1 VLDRLFRLDGAVAV
15 LPGGAGGI
23 GSAMA
28 EGLAAYGANI
38 VLAGRSLEHAE
49 ESAEPIR
56 KLGVEVMTHVVE
68 VTDPESVNRL
78 VDAVVERFGRL
89 DILIN
94 LAGTNFEAPAEEF
107 PYEEWK
113 RVVDLNLT
121 GTFLCC
127 QAAGRVMIR
136 QQRGK
141 IINISSVRSVLG
153 IRRGY
158 AAYCPS
164 KAGVNLLTKQL
175 ATEWAKYNI
184 NVNCIAPTFIKTPLV
199 APMLADETFYNGLV
213 NRIPLGRVGEPAD
226 LVGAALFFSSA
237 ASDFVT
243 GQVLLVDGGVTATQ

>member
-1 VLDRLFRLDGAVAV
+1 MLDRIFRLDGSVAV

-28 EGLAAYGANI
+28 MGLATYGADI
-38 VLAGRSLEHAE
+38 VIAGRSLEHAE
-49 ESAEPIR
+49 EAAEPIR
-56 KLGVEVMTHVVE
+56 KLGRQVMTHVVE
-68 VTDPESVNRL
+68 VTDPDSVNRL
-78 VDAVVERFGRL
+78 VDATVERFGRL

-94 LAGTNFEAPAEEF
+94 LAGTNFEAPAEDF
-107 PYEEWK
+107 PLAEWK
-113 RVVDLNLT
+113 RVLDLNLT

-141 IINISSVRSVLG
+141 IINISSVRGQLG

-175 ATEWAKYNI
+175 ATEWAKYNV
-184 NVNCIAPTFIKTPLV
+184 NVNCIAPTFISTPLV
-199 APMLADETFYNGLV
+199 AHMLNDQNFYNSLV
-213 NRIPLGRVGEPAD
+213 NRIPLGRVGTPDD
-226 LVGAALFFSSA
+226 LVGAAVFFASP
-237 ASDFVT
+237 ASDFIT
-243 GQVLLVDGGVTATQ
+243 GHVLLVDGGVTATQ